1 MPDTLRTSR
10 GDVTFVIVG
19 SSSQTSVASGP
30 ESPRSSAASHPPEG
44 LWPWALAVLLFVWIP
59 C

>member
-30 ESPRSSAASHPPEG
+30 ECPRSSTASYPPEG
-44 LWPWALAVLLFVWIP
+44 LWPWALAVLLFPWIP
-59 C
+59 W